1 MEFTLKKVY
10 PFLILLSQDLMEL
23 NKIKKKLTNTPMI
36 LKPLELLEKPLLPLE
51 LESPYL
57 TVLIL
62 EEKTNLHQVM
72 MKNLKFIKLK
82 KIKKKK
88 AKPKVNKKIMKIK
101 MD

>member
-1 MEFTLKKVY
+1 MEFIPKKVY

-36 LKPLELLEKPLLPLE
+36 LKPPELLEKPLPPLE
-51 LESPYL
+51 LESPFS

-62 EEKTNLHQVM
+62 EEKTNLHQLM
-72 MKNLKFIKLK
+72 MKKFIKLK

-88 AKPKVNKKIMKIK
+88 AKPKINKKIMKIK